1 MIGTLRSPFFIRDTD
16 MRPLSEI
23 EEELARTNP
32 EALKRSRE
40 AMEFL
45 MLHGK
50 ALLNNPHL
58 QDPGGALCGK
68 VRNDRLV

>member
-1 MIGTLRSPFFIRDTD
+1 MREAD

-23 EEELARTNP
+23 EAELAKTNP

-50 ALLNNPHL
+50 ALLNDPRL

-68 VRNDRLV
+68 VRNDKSV